1 MMFTTRISKKTFK
14 AFRTGA
20 IANFTGRSLL
30 ALALFSVPGT
40 PVALAAEPHGD
51 HQELLTGENLL
62 FGTVQEIR
70 SNQARVKIGE
80 TQHRFLPMNV
90 RKDKG
95 LPALTKGDQVV
106 ITVNDQNLIVDI
118 HLVGEASHHQ
128 IIRGE
133 LAQPLIT
140 GHDKAVIRT
149 EEGNEEPH
157 FVRPLARSKVASVPV
172 GAKVTFLIDEMNS
185 IADVTYDTQGA
196 VEHAQQLV
204 EKKSPLKASF
214 SRVTGVISTP
224 LNNNRITIHDQ
235 AGQEQS
241 YEVRALVQPKLST
254 LAKGQKV
261 VLFVDDENK
270 VTDMSR
276 YSTENKR

>member
-1 MMFTTRISKKTFK
+1 MMVTTRVSKKTFT
-14 AFRTGA
+14 AFRTGS
-20 IANFTGRSLL
+20 IANLTSGSLL
-30 ALALFSVPGT
+30 ALALLVLSPT
-40 PVALAAEPHGD
+40 PVVLSAEPHGEHD
-51 HQELLTGENLL
+51 ELLTGESLL

-95 LPALTKGDQVV
+95 LPAMTKGDQVV

-118 HLVGEASHHQ
+118 HLVGEPSHHQ

-140 GHDKAVIRT
+140 GHEKAVIRT
-149 EEGNEEPH
+149 EDGKEKPH

-172 GAKVTFLIDEMNS
+172 GAKAVFLIDEMNS
-185 IADVTYDTQGA
+185 IADVTYGSQGA
-196 VEHAQQLV
+196 VDHAQQHF

-214 SRVTGVISTP
+214 GRVTGIIHTP
-224 LNNNRITIHDQ
+224 LNNDWISIHNQ

-241 YEVRALVQPKLST
+241 YEVRALVQQKLNT
-254 LAKGQKV
+254 LAKGELV

-270 VTDMSR
+270 VTDV
-276 YSTENKR
+276 STHHALQAN